1 MGHEM
6 VIEWFGSSWWNSR
19 KSASESTDKV
29 VIGILAFEVASLM
42 SKVVNLWYSLDD
54 REILMLREEIPNL
67 IGIRRLVS
75 DDENYL
81 MDLALN
87 EVIENFGNLATSV
100 ARLGKKCTD
109 PVYHRFDHFVKDP
122 ILNNFEWF
130 GWEYRWKKMERKVK
144 KMERFVAVTMQLTQ
158 ELEVLAELEQTLRRM
173 QRNAESDRVK
183 LLEFQ
188 QKVMW
193 QRQEVKNLRQMSP
206 WVRTYDYIVRLL
218 LRSLLTILEKIKN
231 VFGTNQMASVD
242 GNNDFESFD
251 SDCLSRSHSFSTVT
265 PSSLHPFDNNLCG
278 FSSGPLGRSFSK
290 SVQITG
296 KHRTNSRNLKSYHQ
310 STALNS
316 KQPHSKTKR
325 SGHVG
330 VGPFKGCMSAGSN
343 SPLLESCKPVGT
355 GSMRFSGAYSKNIEK
370 INNSK
375 MMSLSCSNKIY
386 SKLSI
391 FNTKGLLNAPAST
404 LGDAALSLRYANVII
419 LIEKLVSSPHLI
431 GLDARD
437 DLYNMLPTTMRN
449 ALRVKL
455 KSYVRTLAS
464 FIYDA
469 SLAAEWSLALVRILE
484 WLAPLA
490 HNMIRWQ
497 SERNFE
503 EQHVVSR
510 SNVLLVQTLHFAN
523 RAKTEA
529 AITELLVGLNYVC
542 RIGRAHN
549 EKALPDSAGSDCT
562 QYLLK
567 RDDIR

>member
-1 MGHEM
+1 MGREM
-6 VIEWFGSSWWNSR
+6 VIESWFGGSWWNPR

-29 VIGILAFEVASLM
+29 VLGILAFEVASLM
-42 SKVVNLWYSLDD
+42 SKVVNLWHSLDD
-54 REILMLREEIPNL
+54 REILKLREETTNS
-67 IGIRRLVS
+67 IGIQRLVS
-75 DDENYL
+75 DDESYL

-87 EVIENFGNLATSV
+87 ELIENFGNLARSV
-100 ARLGKKCTD
+100 ARLGKKCRD
-109 PVYHRFDHFVKDP
+109 PVYHRFEHFLNNP

-173 QRNAESDRVK
+173 QRNEELDRVH
-183 LLEFQ
+183 LLEFR

-193 QRQEVKNLRQMSP
+193 QRQEVKNLREMSP

-218 LRSLLTILEKIKN
+218 LRSLLTILERIKN
-231 VFGTNQMASVD
+231 VFGTNQMASAD
-242 GNNDFESFD
+242 RNDDFESIN
-251 SDCLSRSHSFSTVT
+251 SDCLSRSHSFSTLV
-265 PSSLHPFDNNLCG
+265 PSSVHPSDSNLCG

-290 SVQITG
+290 SMQITG
-296 KHRTNSRNLKSYHQ
+296 KHRSNSKHLKTHDQ
-310 STALNS
+310 STALHGM
-316 KQPHSKTKR
+316 QPHSKTKR

-343 SPLLESCKPVGT
+343 TPILDSCKPIGT
-355 GSMRFSGAYSKNIEK
+355 GSMRFTGAYPKKIDK
-370 INNSK
+370 INNAK
-375 MMSLSCSNKIY
+375 MESLSCSNKIY

-391 FNTKGLLNAPAST
+391 FNTKQLLNAPRST

-449 ALRVKL
+449 ALRAKL
-455 KSYVRTLAS
+455 KSYMKTLAS
-464 FIYDA
+464 FICDA
-469 SLAAEWSLALVRILE
+469 SLAAEWSLALVRILD

-523 RAKTEA
+523 QAKTEA

-549 EKALPDSAGSDCT
+549 RKALQDC
-562 QYLLK
+562 
-567 RDDIR
+567 

>member
-1 MGHEM
+1 MGREM
-6 VIEWFGSSWWNSR
+6 VIESWFGSSWWNSR
-19 KSASESTDKV
+19 KSASETTDKV
-29 VIGILAFEVASLM
+29 VLGILAFEVASLM
-42 SKVVNLWYSLDD
+42 SKVVNLWHSLDD
-54 REILMLREEIPNL
+54 RELLNLREEITNS
-67 IGIRRLVS
+67 IGIQRLVS

-87 EVIENFGNLATSV
+87 EVIENFGNLAMSV

-109 PVYHRFDHFVKDP
+109 PVYHRFEHFINDP

-144 KMERFVAVTMQLTQ
+144 KMERFVAVTVQLTQ

-193 QRQEVKNLRQMSP
+193 QRQEVKNLRRMSP

-218 LRSLLTILEKIKN
+218 LRSLLTILERIKN

-242 GNNDFESFD
+242 GNNDFESIN
-251 SDCLSRSHSFSTVT
+251 SDCLSRSHSFSTPIPCSVY
-265 PSSLHPFDNNLCG
+265 PSDNNLCG

-290 SVQITG
+290 SVQ
-296 KHRTNSRNLKSYHQ
+296 KHQTNSKHLQSHYQ
-310 STALNS
+310 STALHG

-325 SGHVG
+325 SGHAG

-343 SPLLESCKPVGT
+343 SPIFESCKPIGT
-355 GSMRFSGAYSKNIEK
+355 GSMRFSGAYTKNIDK

-375 MMSLSCSNKIY
+375 MESLSCSNKIY

-391 FNTKGLLNAPAST
+391 FNTKRLLNAPTST
-404 LGDAALSLRYANVII
+404 LGDDALSLRYANMII

-455 KSYVRTLAS
+455 KSYAKTLGS

-503 EQHVVSR
+503 EHVVSR

-523 RAKTEA
+523 RPKTEA

-542 RIGRAHN
+542 RIGRADN
-549 EKALPDSAGSDCT
+549 EKAL
-562 QYLLK
+562 
-567 RDDIR
+567 

>member
-1 MGHEM
+1 M
-6 VIEWFGSSWWNSR
+6 VIESWFGSSWWNSR
-19 KSASESTDKV
+19 KSASESNDKAV
-29 VIGILAFEVASLM
+29 LGILAFEVAGLM
-42 SKVVNLWYSLDD
+42 SKVVNLWHSLDD
-54 REILMLREEIPNL
+54 REILKLREDIANS
-67 IGIRRLVS
+67 IGIQRLVS
-75 DDENYL
+75 DDESYL
-81 MDLALN
+81 MDLTLN
-87 EVIENFGNLATSV
+87 EVIENFGNLARSV
-100 ARLGKKCTD
+100 ARLGMKCTD
-109 PVYHRFDHFVKDP
+109 PVYHRFEHFMNDP

-130 GWEYRWKKMERKVK
+130 GWEYRWKKMERKIK

-193 QRQEVKNLRQMSP
+193 QRQEVKNLREMSP

-218 LRSLLTILEKIKN
+218 LRSLLTTLERMKI

-242 GNNDFESFD
+242 GNNDFESIN
-251 SDCLSRSHSFSTVT
+251 SDFLSRSYSFSTLT
-265 PSSLHPFDNNLCG
+265 PSSVHPSDTNLCG

-290 SVQITG
+290 SVQISG
-296 KHRTNSRNLKSYHQ
+296 KHRTNSKHLKTHDQ
-310 STALNS
+310 STSLHGM
-316 KQPHSKTKR
+316 QPHSKTKR

-343 SPLLESCKPVGT
+343 SPIFDSCKPIGT
-355 GSMRFSGAYSKNIEK
+355 GSMRFTGAYPKNIDK

-375 MMSLSCSNKIY
+375 VESLSCCNKIY

-391 FNTKGLLNAPAST
+391 FNTKQLLNAPRST

-455 KSYVRTLAS
+455 KSYAKTLAS
-464 FIYDA
+464 FICDA
-469 SLAAEWSLALVRILE
+469 SLAAEWSLALVRILD

-510 SNVLLVQTLHFAN
+510 SNILLVQTLHFAN
-523 RAKTEA
+523 QAKTEA

-549 EKALPDSAGSDCT
+549 QKTLQDCW
-562 QYLLK
+562 
-567 RDDIR
+567 

>member
-1 MGHEM
+1 MGPEM
-6 VIEWFGSSWWNSR
+6 MIESWFGSLWWNSR

-29 VIGILAFEVASLM
+29 VLGILAFEGASLM
-42 SKVVNLWYSLDD
+42 SKVVNLWQSLDD
-54 REILMLREEIPNL
+54 REILKLREEIANS
-67 IGIRRLVS
+67 IGIQRLVS

-87 EVIENFGNLATSV
+87 EIIENFGNLATSV
-100 ARLGKKCTD
+100 VRLGKKCTD
-109 PVYHRFDHFVKDP
+109 PVYHRFEHFINEP

-158 ELEVLAELEQTLRRM
+158 ELEVLAECEQTLRRM

-188 QKVMW
+188 QKVIG
-193 QRQEVKNLRQMSP
+193 QRQEVKNLREMSP

-218 LRSLLTILEKIKN
+218 LRSLLTILERIKN
-231 VFGTNQMASVD
+231 VFGTNQVASVD
-242 GNNDFESFD
+242 GNKDFESINN
-251 SDCLSRSHSFSTVT
+251 DCLSRSHSFSTLI
-265 PSSLHPFDNNLCG
+265 PSSAYPSDSNLCG

-296 KHRTNSRNLKSYHQ
+296 NHRTNSKHLQSHYQ
-310 STALNS
+310 STALHG
-316 KQPHSKTKR
+316 KHPHSKTKL
-325 SGHVG
+325 SVHVG
-330 VGPFKGCMSAGSN
+330 IGPLKGCMSAGSN
-343 SPLLESCKPVGT
+343 SPILESCKPIGP
-355 GSMRFSGAYSKNIEK
+355 GSMRFSGAYTKNIDK
-370 INNSK
+370 INDSK
-375 MMSLSCSNKIY
+375 MESLSCSNKIY
-386 SKLSI
+386 SKLSA
-391 FNTKGLLNAPAST
+391 FNTKRLLNAPTST
-404 LGDAALSLRYANVII
+404 LGDAALSLRYANMII
-419 LIEKLVSSPHLI
+419 LIEKLVSSRHLI

-437 DLYNMLPTTMRN
+437 DLYNMLPTNMRN

-455 KSYVRTLAS
+455 KSYAKTLSS

-469 SLAAEWSLALVRILE
+469 SLAADWSLALVRILK

-490 HNMIRWQ
+490 HKTIRWQ

-529 AITELLVGLNYVC
+529 AIIELLVGLNYVYK
-542 RIGRAHN
+542 IGRAHN
-549 EKALPDSAGSDCT
+549 
-562 QYLLK
+562 
-567 RDDIR
+567 

>member
-1 MGHEM
+1 MGREM
-6 VIEWFGSSWWNSR
+6 VIESWFGGSWWNSR
-19 KSASESTDKV
+19 KSTSESTDKV
-29 VIGILAFEVASLM
+29 VLGILAFEVASLM
-42 SKVVNLWYSLDD
+42 SKVVNLWHSLDD
-54 REILMLREEIPNL
+54 RETLKLREDITKS
-67 IGIRRLVS
+67 IGIQRLVS

-109 PVYHRFDHFVKDP
+109 PVYHRFEHFLNDP

-130 GWEYRWKKMERKVK
+130 GWEYRWKKMERKVN

-173 QRNAESDRVK
+173 QRNAESDRAK

-188 QKVMW
+188 QKVMR
-193 QRQEVKNLRQMSP
+193 QRQEVKNLREMSP

-218 LRSLLTILEKIKN
+218 LRSLLTILERIKN

-242 GNNDFESFD
+242 GNSDFD
-251 SDCLSRSHSFSTVT
+251 SINSNCLSRSHSFSTLI
-265 PSSLHPFDNNLCG
+265 PSSVYPSDNNLCG

-290 SVQITG
+290 SVQIAG
-296 KHRTNSRNLKSYHQ
+296 KHRTNSKHVQSHYQ
-310 STALNS
+310 STALHG

-325 SGHVG
+325 SGQVG

-343 SPLLESCKPVGT
+343 SPVLESCKPIGT
-355 GSMRFSGAYSKNIEK
+355 GSMRFTGAYTKNIDK
-370 INNSK
+370 LNNSK
-375 MMSLSCSNKIY
+375 MESLSCRNKIC

-391 FNTKGLLNAPAST
+391 FNTKRLLNAPAST
-404 LGDAALSLRYANVII
+404 LGDAALSLRYANMII

-431 GLDARD
+431 GLDVRD

-455 KSYVRTLAS
+455 KSYAKTFAS

-484 WLAPLA
+484 WLGPLA

-529 AITELLVGLNYVC
+529 AISELLMGLNYVC
-542 RIGRAHN
+542 RVGRAHN
-549 EKALPDSAGSDCT
+549 EKALQDSAGSGCT
-562 QYLLK
+562 QYLL
-567 RDDIR
+567 